1 MFAAR
6 FIALVALVAVVNASA
21 LLRPRSEA
29 PDFKAKAV
37 LDDKFIDVKLKDYI
51 NENKWIVL
59 LFYPFDFTFICPTE
73 IISFSEKNDEFTDM
87 NSQVLAISTDSHHTH
102 LAWSRTARENGGVGK
117 LNMPLVADTSKMIS
131 ASYGVLV
138 DDASDDMFGAALRGL
153 FIIDPKGVVRSV
165 QVNDDSVGR
174 NVEETLRTLKAF
186 QHADAHDGEG
196 CPASWTPGAD
206 TIKANPDGSKEYF
219 AAHYG
224 NK

>member
-6 FIALVALVAVVNASA
+6 LVVLIALLAVVNAGA
-21 LLRPRSEA
+21 LLRPRHEA
-29 PDFKAKAV
+29 PGFKAKAV
-37 LDDKFIDVKLKDYI
+37 MDDKFIDVKLEDYT
-51 NENKWIVL
+51 NDNKWVVL

-73 IISFSEKNDEFTDM
+73 IISFSEKQDEFASM

-102 LAWSRTARENGGVGK
+102 LAWSRTARENGGVGR
-117 LNMPLVADTSKMIS
+117 LNMPMVADTSKMIS
-131 ASYGVLV
+131 SSYGVLV
-138 DDASDDMFGAALRGL
+138 DDQDDDMFGAALRGL

-196 CPASWTPGAD
+196 CPASWKPGAD
-206 TIKANPDGSKEYF
+206 TIKANPDGSKAYF
-219 AAHYG
+219 ATHYG
-224 NK
+224 NQ